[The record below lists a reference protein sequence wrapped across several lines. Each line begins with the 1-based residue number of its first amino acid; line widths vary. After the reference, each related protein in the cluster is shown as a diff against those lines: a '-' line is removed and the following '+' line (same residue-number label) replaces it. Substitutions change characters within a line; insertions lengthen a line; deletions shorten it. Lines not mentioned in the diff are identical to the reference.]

1 MKYIKKVIDEQILLL
16 QNPTEGNI
24 ALVNNNLD
32 LLSIRLSDVINFEDR
47 EFLEMLQANANYES
61 IENLRLQET
70 KLINNLEMYAN
81 SGEDYL
87 SNELSDKVK
96 LGVLQ
101 EEILRREKK

>member
-1 MKYIKKVIDEQILLL
+1 LL
-16 QNPTEGNI
+16 QNPTKENI
-24 ALVNNNLD
+24 ALVNSNLD

>member
-1 MKYIKKVIDEQILLL
+1 MKYIKNVIDEQILLL

-24 ALVNNNLD
+24 ALVYNNLD
-32 LLSIRLSDVINFEDR
+32 LLSIRLSDVINFEDK
-47 EFLEMLQANANYES
+47 EFLEMLQVKANYES

-81 SGEDYL
+81 SGENHL

-101 EEILRREKK
+101 EEILRREQ